1 MLFAGGVGMVQL
13 ELGEEIEAGI
23 TDAARAQGVSLNE
36 FVRSRLAPHLL
47 PLRRTSTLEERQ
59 AAAKELST
67 FARDRGIN
75 LAPGVTIK
83 SLLEEVRR

>member
-1 MLFAGGVGMVQL
+1 MVQL
-13 ELGEEIEAGI
+13 ELGEEIETGI
-23 TDAARAQGVSLNE
+23 TDAARAQGISLNE

-47 PLRRTSTLEERQ
+47 PSRRTSTLEERQ
-59 AAAKELST
+59 AAVKELRT
-67 FARDRGIN
+67 FARDRGID